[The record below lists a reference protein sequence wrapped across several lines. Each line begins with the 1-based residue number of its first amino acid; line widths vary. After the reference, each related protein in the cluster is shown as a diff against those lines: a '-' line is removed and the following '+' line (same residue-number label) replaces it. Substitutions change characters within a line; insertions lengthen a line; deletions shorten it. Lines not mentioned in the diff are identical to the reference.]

1 MFPLFNR
8 IDAFLNSS
16 TANIPRI
23 SGSPSKLKSANLG
36 LVSETNLYSA
46 GIFIFWM
53 LAALKGK
60 EGNETQISD
69 GLKRFKI
76 VEGIY

>member
-1 MFPLFNR
+1 MKGENTNDPLFKR

-16 TANIPRI
+16 IENIPRI

-36 LVSETNLYSA
+36 LVSETNLYSD
-46 GIFIFWM
+46 GIFIFWL

-60 EGNETQISD
+60 EGNSAQISD
-69 GLKRFKI
+69 G
-76 VEGIY
+76 E